1 MALSEIDRLLLA
13 RCLRREPGSWEDFV
27 DRFIGLVIHVVN
39 HSAQSRSVRLTPA
52 DRDDLVA
59 EVYLRLVENDMAVLR
74 HFRGQS
80 SLATYLTVVAR
91 RIVVKQIVAHL
102 PGNAHDPVARHAD
115 AQHAHAH
122 PAPGPSVEERM
133 QNAEEVNRL
142 IESLAGPDA
151 EVVRLYHL
159 DGHSYQEISRRMGV
173 PENSVGPILS
183 RARARM
189 RGAANQPTG

>member
-13 RCLRREPGSWEDFV
+13 RCVRRESGAWEDFV
-27 DRFIGLVIHVVN
+27 DRFIGLVIHVVD
-39 HSAQSRSVRLTPA
+39 HSAKSRSVRLTSA

-59 EVYLRLVENDMAVLR
+59 EVFLRLVERDMAVLR

-102 PGNAHDPVARHAD
+102 PRNAQDPQRGVGGNHAVAT
-115 AQHAHAH
+115 AQ
-122 PAPGPSVEERM
+122 APGPTVEERIA
-133 QNAEEVNRL
+133 NADEVNRL

-151 EVVRLYHL
+151 EVVRLFHL
-159 DGHSYQEISRRMGV
+159 DGHSYQEISRRMGL
-173 PENSVGPILS
+173 PENSVGPILTC
-183 RARARM
+183 ARARM
-189 RGAANQPTG
+189 RQTANQPAG

>member
-1 MALSEIDRLLLA
+1 MLLA
-13 RCLRREPGSWEDFV
+13 RCVRREPGAWEDFV
-27 DRFIGLVIHVVN
+27 DRFIGLVIHVVD
-39 HSAQSRSVRLTPA
+39 HSARSRSVRLTPA

-59 EVYLRLVENDMAVLR
+59 EVFLRLVERDMAVLR

-102 PGNAHDPVARHAD
+102 PRNAHDQDPQRSAAGGNAVAA
-115 AQHAHAH
+115 AQAA
-122 PAPGPSVEERM
+122 GPTVEERM
-133 QNAEEVNRL
+133 ANADEVNRL

-159 DGHSYQEISRRMGV
+159 DGHSYQEISRRMGL

-183 RARARM
+183 RARAQM
-189 RGAANQPTG
+189 RQTANQPTG